1 MEKRVKSGL
10 ASPVLLFW
18 FWAGIMGVGVAALL
32 TILLYKAL
40 AWAWML

>member
-1 MEKRVKSGL
+1 MKDKPGL
-10 ASPVLLFW
+10 MFPLLW

-32 TILLYKAL
+32 MILLYKAL